1 MTGPQPADG
10 APDPRRPEDGVWRR
24 TSARSLVVAPLRSA
38 VDMLPA
44 ILPMVLLALN
54 SGGVGA
60 LLLVPAAVLPVV
72 VAVLTWWMTSY
83 RVTSEQFQVRR
94 GVLRRTTLTAN
105 LPRIRT
111 VDLSASLLRRLL
123 RLVDLE
129 VSTGADHAIKLTG
142 LLAADAHALR
152 RTLLAHSA
160 LAGTT
165 SIADQRQAGP
175 VLEEPATQDPSATQ
189 ESAGSARRESATQGS
204 ASSAVR
210 ELARFETSWLIL
222 APLTLS
228 GVAAVGAALAF
239 LAQFGERWAV
249 RTWLWD
255 AAIGAWDS
263 ASRMHPLVAFGQAS
277 VAALVVVSVLS
288 LISYALRFWGYRLT
302 ARDDGTLRV
311 TRGLLTTYHTSLEER
326 RLRGAVLER
335 PLLLRLG
342 QGARARALITGA
354 SEGESG
360 SNRASDLLC
369 PPAPRQI
376 AERVIADVL
385 GTEAAMRCAL
395 VRHGAAAARR
405 RYTRAAAG
413 AVVLL
418 AVLWVVL
425 AWRGG
430 PPWLFALA
438 ALVLPLSPL
447 LAEGRRRELGH
458 ALTEDHLVA
467 SEGIFPAARSMLRR
481 PAIIGWTLHA
491 SWFQRRAGL
500 VTLEATMAA
509 KGGAVRILDVPRPL
523 AVALIAAAS
532 PGLVTRYLA
541 PGRTGPA
548 ADTPPDTPADS
559 PGDAAGDAPAGAT
572 NDASAGATN
581 DAPAGA
587 TNDAPAGAADPP
599 GPAAG
604 LIPRAGEGT

>member
-1 MTGPQPADG
+1 MTGPQPAEG
-10 APDPRRPEDGVWRR
+10 APDAGRPGDLAPDPGRPGDGVWRR

-44 ILPMVLLALN
+44 ILPMVVLAFN
-54 SGGVGA
+54 SGGAGA
-60 LLLVPAAVLPVV
+60 LFLIPAAVLPVV
-72 VAVLTWWMTSY
+72 VAVLTWWMTAY

-94 GVLRRTTLTAN
+94 GVLRRATLTAN

-129 VSTGADHAIKLTG
+129 VSTGADHPIKLTG
-142 LLAADAHALR
+142 LLSADGHALR
-152 RTLLAHSA
+152 RMLLVHS
-160 LAGTT
+160 G
-165 SIADQRQAGP
+165 QAGRPRMADASP
-175 VLEEPATQDPSATQ
+175 VDPVPEDLDPPHVPEATQ
-189 ESAGSARRESATQGS
+189 EAPDP
-204 ASSAVR
+204 ASVR
-210 ELARFETSWLIL
+210 ELARFETSWLAL

-239 LAQFGERWAV
+239 LSQFGERWAV
-249 RTWLWD
+249 RAWLWD
-255 AAIGAWDS
+255 AATGAWDS
-263 ASRMHPLVAFGQAS
+263 ASRMHPVVALGQAS
-277 VAALVVVSVLS
+277 VAAVVVVSVLS
-288 LISYALRFWGYRLT
+288 LISYALRFWGYQLT

-311 TRGLLTTYHTSLEER
+311 TRGLLTTYHTSVEER

-335 PLLLRLG
+335 PLLLRAG
-342 QGARARALITGA
+342 RGARARALITGA

-360 SNRASDLLC
+360 SSRASDLLC
-369 PPAPRQI
+369 PPAPQRI
-376 AERVIADVL
+376 AEGVIADVL

-413 AVVLL
+413 AVALL

-430 PPWLFALA
+430 PPWTFALA

-523 AVALIAAAS
+523 AVELIAAAS
-532 PGLVTRYLA
+532 PGLVERYLT
-541 PGRTGPA
+541 PGRT
-548 ADTPPDTPADS
+548 
-559 PGDAAGDAPAGAT
+559 
-572 NDASAGATN
+572 
-581 DAPAGA
+581 
-587 TNDAPAGAADPP
+587 
-599 GPAAG
+599 
-604 LIPRAGEGT
+604 